1 MQTVT
6 PATFLM
12 ILQLV
17 ITTAMDIAKE
27 LDRKN

>member
-1 MQTVT
+1 MMHPVN
-6 PATFLM
+6 FLM